1 MASEYR
7 CILFP
12 WRDIRE
18 ALVSFQR
25 RRGVAVPVREPD
37 AFVVDPNKI
46 DIELT
51 YEGTPRPQIFRF
63 DRETIAAALI
73 LQCKDRGVRLP
84 LKSKKQVY
92 LIDTRL
98 ALMVHIAG
106 PETEEFLAF
115 ELVKHVA

>member
-12 WRDIRE
+12 WRDVRE
-18 ALVSFQR
+18 GLVSFQR
-25 RRGVAVPVREPD
+25 RRGVAVPVRDPD
-37 AFVVDPNKI
+37 EFVVDPGKL

-51 YEGTPRPQIFRF
+51 YAETPRPQIFRF
-63 DRETIAAALI
+63 DRETVAAAMI
-73 LQCKDRGVRLP
+73 LQCKDRSIRLP
-84 LKSKKQVY
+84 LKSKKQIY

-98 ALMVHIAG
+98 ALVVHIAG

-115 ELVKHVA
+115 ELAKRVA